1 MLKSKPGEA
10 SGRGSLEGWLRAA
23 YENLVES
30 GIDAVRIA
38 PLSERLNLSRT
49 SFYWFF
55 KDRDELLA
63 ALIDQWRNKNTRNLI
78 AQADAYAESLAE
90 AILNVFDCWLDPDLF
105 DSRFEFAVRGWAQR
119 SASVWP
125 LRLCAVTCGRQ
136 GPDGLPDPDRLHLH
150 ANEGRSVD
158 PDEQDS
164 RLRGDIYRA
173 GTARARTGALLLA
186 PRLCRSKASPK
197 GNEEKKQS
205 LRIVLQPAT
214 PTRTS
219 SYHLAGS
226 PCFASLA
233 S

>member
-119 SASVWP
+119 SASVATEISNADATRIGSLTNMFGRFGCAP
-125 LRLCAVTCGRQ
+125 LPADV
-136 GPDGLPDPDRLHLH
+136 
-150 ANEGRSVD
+150 
-158 PDEQDS
+158 
-164 RLRGDIYRA
+164 
-173 GTARARTGALLLA
+173 RARTVYLTQIGYISMQTKEDLSTRMSRIPDYVEIFTGQAPQERELERFFSRHGYVA
-186 PRLCRSKASPK
+186 PRLPQKAT
-197 GNEEKKQS
+197 KK
-205 LRIVLQPAT
+205 RNRA
-214 PTRTS
+214 
-219 SYHLAGS
+219 
-226 PCFASLA
+226 
-233 S
+233 